1 MARVIF
7 AIASLAAL
15 MACGTIDPCGN
26 TILEEVQSPKGQ
38 YRAVIFRRD
47 CGATT
52 GYSTQV
58 SILNSGEAF
67 YSKPSRFKSSSQSN
81 CFVCD
86 KTFSGPGH
94 QSPFVKAHWISPT
107 QVEIQYDELA
117 RTFMKNT
124 QSGEVT
130 VVYKL
135 IDCSRFP
142 APRNEKK

>member
-7 AIASLAAL
+7 AIAGLALL

-26 TILEEVQSPKGQ
+26 TILEEVPSPTGK
-38 YRAVIFRRD
+38 YRAIIFQRD

-58 SILNSGEAF
+58 SILNSSDTF
-67 YSKPSRFKSSSQSN
+67 YSKPNRFKSSSQSN

-86 KTFSGPGH
+86 HTFSGPDST
-94 QSPFVKAHWISPT
+94 SPLVKAHWISPT
-107 QVEIQYDELA
+107 KVEIQYDKLA

-142 APRNEKK
+142 VP

>member
-15 MACGTIDPCGN
+15 MACGTIDHCGN
-26 TILEEVQSPKGQ
+26 TILEEVQSPTGK

-52 GYSTQV
+52 GCSTQV
-58 SILNSGEAF
+58 SVLNNGETF
-67 YSKPSRFKSSSQSN
+67 FSKPSRFKSSSQSN

-86 KTFSGPGH
+86 QTFSGPDR
-94 QSPFVKAHWISPT
+94 QSPLVKAHWISPT
-107 QVEIQYDELA
+107 KVEIQYDKLA
-117 RTFMKNT
+117 RTFMNNT
-124 QSGEVT
+124 QSGAVT

-142 APRNEKK
+142 VPRNE